1 MHTTRKIHWAWTLV
15 LPFAFFVAC
24 SSDSSVQV
32 LTPDGKVYDEDEY
45 ASLAEDGIVDA
56 HGNIIDKDSP
66 EARKM
71 SSNSAKAESASS
83 EKKSS
88 SSAKSES
95 SSDKAASS
103 SSAKAESSADKA
115 ASSSSAKAE
124 SSADKTTSSSSEKVD
139 SSSDKE
145 ESSSSEPESSSAEP
159 GKQTVINE
167 DEGDFSIG
175 TDDMTAVSDD
185 AQSELDSLKEILDNG
200 GSVDGFE
207 LADSEFNEETL
218 LYEDFNDNDFFCFTG
233 EGEWMQITREQLGK
247 HIPHY
252 KNGQA
257 WGNFRQFDVK
267 FMDAC
272 AAVYIRRK

>member
-1 MHTTRKIHWAWTLV
+1 MVKNIWILAGASLM
-15 LPFAFFVAC
+15 AFFVAC
-24 SSDSSVQV
+24 SADGPVQV
-32 LTPDGKVYDEDEY
+32 ITPKGDILGEDEY
-45 ASLAEDGIVDA
+45 AEMVEKGEVDDQGNVIV
-56 HGNIIDKDSP
+56 KDTT
-66 EARKM
+66 AK
-71 SSNSAKAESASS
+71 SSSSKKVSSSSTKGSSSS
-83 EKKSS
+83 EKATSSS
-88 SSAKSES
+88 SSAK
-95 SSDKAASS
+95 DSS
-103 SSAKAESSADKA
+103 SSGEAE
-115 ASSSSAKAE
+115 
-124 SSADKTTSSSSEKVD
+124 SSSSEAK
-139 SSSDKE
+139 SSSSE
-145 ESSSSEPESSSAEP
+145 EAESSSSEPESSATA
-159 GKQTVINE
+159 GKETIINE
-167 DEGDFSIG
+167 EEGEFSIG

-257 WGNFRQFDVK
+257 WGNFRQFEVK

-272 AAVYIRRK
+272 EAVYIRRK

>member
-1 MHTTRKIHWAWTLV
+1 MTKRMKLLAFGVVV
-15 LPFAFFVAC
+15 LTIAFFAAC
-24 SSDSSVQV
+24 SSDGPMLIITPNGDVYSEEEYNELVESGQVDEAGNVIVEDTDAKSSSSKKA
-32 LTPDGKVYDEDEY
+32 TSSSGK
-45 ASLAEDGIVDA
+45 AS
-56 HGNIIDKDSP
+56 
-66 EARKM
+66 
-71 SSNSAKAESASS
+71 
-83 EKKSS
+83 SS
-88 SSAKSES
+88 SSAKSGS
-95 SSDKAASS
+95 SSSGKATSSSGDGDEDSSSSGKASSSSSAKDGSS
-103 SSAKAESSADKA
+103 SSAKA
-115 ASSSSAKAE
+115 
-124 SSADKTTSSSSEKVD
+124 
-139 SSSDKE
+139 
-145 ESSSSEPESSSAEP
+145 ESSSSEPESSSAEV
-159 GKQTVINE
+159 GKETVIDE
-167 DEGDFSIG
+167 DEGIFSIG

-218 LYEDFNDNDFFCFTG
+218 LFEDFNDNDFFCFTG
-233 EGEWMQITREQLGK
+233 EGEWLKITREQLGK

>member
-1 MHTTRKIHWAWTLV
+1 MKTMVKNIWILAGASLM
-15 LPFAFFVAC
+15 AFFVAC
-24 SSDSSVQV
+24 SADGPVQV
-32 LTPDGKVYDEDEY
+32 ITPKGDILGEDEY
-45 ASLAEDGIVDA
+45 AEMVEKGEVDDQGNVIV
-56 HGNIIDKDSP
+56 KDTT
-66 EARKM
+66 AK
-71 SSNSAKAESASS
+71 SSSSKKVSSSSTKGSSSS
-83 EKKSS
+83 EKATSSS
-88 SSAKSES
+88 SSAK
-95 SSDKAASS
+95 DSS
-103 SSAKAESSADKA
+103 SSGEAE
-115 ASSSSAKAE
+115 
-124 SSADKTTSSSSEKVD
+124 SSSSEAK
-139 SSSDKE
+139 SSSSE
-145 ESSSSEPESSSAEP
+145 EAESSSSEPESSATA
-159 GKQTVINE
+159 GKETIINE
-167 DEGDFSIG
+167 EEIG

-218 LYEDFNDNDFFCFTG
+218 LFEDFNDNDFFCFTG

>member
-1 MHTTRKIHWAWTLV
+1 MMTPVKKFWFFAMV
-15 LPFAFFVAC
+15 LAMAFFAAC
-24 SSDSSVQV
+24 SADGPVQV
-32 LTPDGKVYDEDEY
+32 ITPKGDILSEDEY
-45 ASLAEDGIVDA
+45 AELVEKGEIDEQ
-56 HGNIIDKDSP
+56 GNVVVKDTT
-66 EARKM
+66 AK
-71 SSNSAKAESASS
+71 SSSS
-83 EKKSS
+83 KKVSS
-88 SSAKSES
+88 SSAKSS
-95 SSDKAASS
+95 SSEKAS
-103 SSAKAESSADKA
+103 
-115 ASSSSAKAE
+115 
-124 SSADKTTSSSSEKVD
+124 SSSSEKVD
-139 SSSDKE
+139 SSADAESSSSEKV

-159 GKQTVINE
+159 GKQTIINE
-167 DEGDFSIG
+167 DEGEFSIG

-233 EGEWMQITREQLGK
+233 EGEWMQITREQLGE

-252 KNGQA
+252 KNGKA
-257 WGNFRQFDVK
+257 WGNFRHFDVK